1 MVSCCSE
8 PCHVATTPSTRTV
21 TGHGIEPCRANAAS
35 HRPCTATATATVRH
49 STPGPVALEAI
60 EPPSV
65 EGAVGLPPPSAAVQS
80 RERALQMRDGMR
92 IIRSI
97 SELNA
102 SLMVNTHHLLYNH
115 HTMIGQAE
123 FASRFRERLRELLA
137 DSGRSQSDFAA
148 EAGIDRSTLSQ
159 LLSAGDR
166 RLPRAETLAAIA
178 EASGASVDWLLGL
191 TDGGPSRA
199 DIVHEEFALNLDEL
213 SSLDE
218 TWIDWHEQS
227 AGSKIRTLPASLP
240 DLVKTEAV
248 IRHEV
253 QRYATVRPEQRIETS
268 TAPLELARAPG
279 SDLECCNSIQAIE
292 GFARGWDVWASLEH
306 RHRVAQ
312 LDRMIELC
320 EELYPT
326 FRWFLYDSRQR
337 YTSAITIFGLERA
350 VLYLGQMYMVLNNRR
365 HVTTF
370 VKHFDDLI
378 RVAVVQPPDMP
389 RLLRKLRSEI
399 T

>member
-1 MVSCCSE
+1 
-8 PCHVATTPSTRTV
+8 
-21 TGHGIEPCRANAAS
+21 
-35 HRPCTATATATVRH
+35 
-49 STPGPVALEAI
+49 
-60 EPPSV
+60 
-65 EGAVGLPPPSAAVQS
+65 
-80 RERALQMRDGMR
+80 MR

-97 SELNA
+97 YESNA
-102 SLMVNTHHLLYNH
+102 DYVATTHHLLYYRN
-115 HTMIGQAE
+115 TMVAQAD

-365 HVTTF
+365 HVMTF

>member
-1 MVSCCSE
+1 M
-8 PCHVATTPSTRTV
+8 RTI
-21 TGHGIEPCRANAAS
+21 HGISKLN
-35 HRPCTATATATVRH
+35 TIY
-49 STPGPVALEAI
+49 VA
-60 EPPSV
+60 
-65 EGAVGLPPPSAAVQS
+65 Q
-80 RERALQMRDGMR
+80 
-92 IIRSI
+92 
-97 SELNA
+97 
-102 SLMVNTHHLLYNH
+102 THHLLYYH
-115 HTMIGQAE
+115 DMIMGQGE
-123 FASRFRERLRELLA
+123 FASQFRDRLRELLA

-159 LLSAGDR
+159 LLSTGDR

-191 TDGGPSRA
+191 TDGGPARA

-213 SSLDE
+213 SPLDE

-268 TAPLELARAPG
+268 TAPLELARDPG

-292 GFARGWDVWASLEH
+292 GFARGWDVWAALEH

-337 YTSAITIFGLERA
+337 YTSAVTIFGLERA
-350 VLYLGQMYMVLNNRR
+350 VLYLGQMYLVLNNRR
-365 HVTTF
+365 HVMTF

-389 RLLRKLRSEI
+389 RLLRRLRSEI